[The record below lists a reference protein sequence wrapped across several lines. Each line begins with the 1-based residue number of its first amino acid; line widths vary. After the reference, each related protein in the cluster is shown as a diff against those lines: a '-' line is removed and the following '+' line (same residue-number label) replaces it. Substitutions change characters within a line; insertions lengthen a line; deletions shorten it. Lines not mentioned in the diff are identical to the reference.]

1 MHSPALN
8 TANVWSNS
16 ISPFSRTNAM
26 ISSSADN
33 SPTTTTVRKGNTT
46 RVRIFAR
53 GQIFEA
59 SQRMEVSSEST
70 LYTNGH
76 GLIKLA
82 DGSGWAIVPYQDD
95 LIAQFKSENG
105 GRSTI
110 EFAEDANKIAAYE
123 EIGNAFLP
131 AVQSSQ
137 LAQPTHI
144 EVIASDRRLK
154 DTVWLRVV
162 APPNGTRVLLPPS
175 RNPSSNGNVQ
185 VKKKE
190 SNAATPKDG
199 GHDKMKHSSS
209 YDSETTSSV
218 VSASFLD
225 SVWNK
230 ITPVK
235 ESEMDHDLRR
245 QTSVIP
251 VIPCGMVVPVEPWE
265 QSTNPIVSVF
275 LFPIVRQPGY
285 SYADGIVTSLEL
297 FSLV

>member
-1 MHSPALN
+1 
-8 TANVWSNS
+8 
-16 ISPFSRTNAM
+16 
-26 ISSSADN
+26 
-33 SPTTTTVRKGNTT
+33 
-46 RVRIFAR
+46 
-53 GQIFEA
+53 
-59 SQRMEVSSEST
+59 MEVSSEST

-105 GRSTI
+105 GHSI
-110 EFAEDANKIAAYE
+110 EFAENGNKIAAYE

-137 LAQPTHI
+137 LAQPTQI

-162 APPNGTRVLLPPS
+162 APPNGARVLLPPS

-190 SNAATPKDG
+190 LNAAPPKDG

-209 YDSETTSSV
+209 YDSETASSV
-218 VSASFLD
+218 SFLD

-235 ESEMDHDLRR
+235 ESEMDHGLRR
-245 QTSVIP
+245 QTPVIP
-251 VIPCGMVVPVEPWE
+251 VIPCGMVIPVEPWE
-265 QSTNPIVSVF
+265 RSTNSIVSVF
-275 LFPIVRQPGY
+275 I
-285 SYADGIVTSLEL
+285 
-297 FSLV
+297 